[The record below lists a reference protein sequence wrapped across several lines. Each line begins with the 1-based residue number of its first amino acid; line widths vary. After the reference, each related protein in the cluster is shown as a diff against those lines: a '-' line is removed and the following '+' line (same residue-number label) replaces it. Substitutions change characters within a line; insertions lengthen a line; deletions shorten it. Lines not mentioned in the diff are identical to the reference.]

1 MASIWMEIHGNYM
14 HTWHPYGMLIPFA
27 PDSPRRVYVTRLGF
41 VHHPLVEE
49 VDSQIIVASNRLQL
63 TLNIHLEKSHLEDFV
78 PANIDIKKSDILRS
92 PV

>member
-1 MASIWMEIHGNYM
+1 MASIWNAN
-14 HTWHPYGMLIPFA
+14 PVC
-27 PDSPRRVYVTRLGF
+27 SRRPSSTTRKFVTRLGF

-63 TLNIHLEKSHLEDFV
+63 TLNIHLEKSHLEEFV
-78 PANIDIKKSDILRS
+78 PVNIDIKNSDILRS